1 MSGGA
6 QARILIVDDD
16 ELVRDA
22 VAAALLAQGHKVL
35 PHGSGVAID
44 RVADLYRPDMAILD
58 LGPVGAPGAA
68 LGRRLRSVSDVP
80 MMFVTSSDR
89 LEDRLAGFKVGAD
102 DVLAKPFAVAE
113 LFARI
118 QAILRRSGQLDHTVL
133 ELDDIIVDERAHT
146 VARANV
152 PVEVTS
158 IEFSLLVTLLRHRGQ
173 VLSKVQLLSEVWG
186 FEHYDV
192 NLVEV
197 HVSAL
202 RRKIE
207 RLGPRV
213 IHTVRGVGYVL
224 RSAGAGA
231 GAADLRRVQAV

>member
-22 VAAALLAQGHKVL
+22 VCAALQAQGHKVL
-35 PHGSGVAID
+35 THGSGVAID
-44 RVADLYRPDMAILD
+44 RVSELYRPDMAILD
-58 LGPVGAPGAA
+58 LGAIGAPGAA

-80 MMFVTSSDR
+80 MLFITSSDR
-89 LEDRLAGFKVGAD
+89 LEDRLMGFKVGAD
-102 DVLAKPFAVAE
+102 DVVAKPFAVAE

-118 QAILRRSGQLDHTVL
+118 QAILRRSGQLARTVL
-133 ELDDIIVDERAHT
+133 EVDDILVDERAHT
-146 VARANV
+146 VVRAGAH
-152 PVEVTS
+152 VEVTS
-158 IEFSLLVTLLRHRGQ
+158 IEFSLLVALMRHRGQ
-173 VLSKVQLLSEVWG
+173 VLSKTQLLSEVWG

-202 RRKIE
+202 RRKVE
-207 RLGPRV
+207 RLGPRI

-224 RSAGAGA
+224 RPSGAV
-231 GAADLRRVQAV
+231 ADIRRVQAV